1 MEKDGSFKQVERT
14 SQGLYGKPL
23 PGEGEYFASICC
35 GLKAKDGNRFYGIFK
50 GGHGKEPFLT
60 QEGKDREENPN
71 QYIKNFNDGCSITY
85 KYFDLKKTKSFG
97 IKLDGKA
104 QGKLVMKYGEKE
116 AAQDI
121 NVNGEAVIEFPVEKG
136 GEKDQVTFVY
146 EGKGALNLRKL
157 ILK

>member
-1 MEKDGSFKQVERT
+1 MVTDSM
-14 SQGLYGKPL
+14 
-23 PGEGEYFASICC
+23 AS
-35 GLKAKDGNRFYGIFK
+35 
-50 GGHGKEPFLT
+50 
-60 QEGKDREENPN
+60 
-71 QYIKNFNDGCSITY
+71 S
-85 KYFDLKKTKSFG
+85 TKSFA

-104 QGKLVMKYGEKE
+104 EGKLTMKYGEKE

-121 NVNGEAVIEFPVEKG
+121 NVKGEALVEFKVEKG

>member
-1 MEKDGSFKQVERT
+1 M
-14 SQGLYGKPL
+14 
-23 PGEGEYFASICC
+23 
-35 GLKAKDGNRFYGIFK
+35 
-50 GGHGKEPFLT
+50 
-60 QEGKDREENPN
+60 
-71 QYIKNFNDGCSITY
+71 
-85 KYFDLKKTKSFG
+85 
-97 IKLDGKA
+97 KLDGKA
-104 QGKLVMKYGEKE
+104 QGKLVMKYGDKE

>member
-1 MEKDGSFKQVERT
+1 MEDIP
-14 SQGLYGKPL
+14 GLFDADADRVTGA
-23 PGEGEYFASICC
+23 FAEI
-35 GLKAKDGNRFYGIFK
+35 Y
-50 GGHGKEPFLT
+50 
-60 QEGKDREENPN
+60 RE
-71 QYIKNFNDGCSITY
+71 
-85 KYFDLKKTKSFG
+85 
-97 IKLDGKA
+97 
-104 QGKLVMKYGEKE
+104 YGEKE